1 MDSNWINNSL
11 HLYENNTNFFQT
23 SQPSIKSLFIYLNTD
38 NSIDKVISNLIDI
51 SNNYISK
58 NDLLNIIIRNK
69 ISTSQFTYNFDYF
82 SIFSIPIL
90 HDKISDFNSSH
101 FDYSHFITN
110 PSINQDFYIPKTLHI
125 FHKFNTLFFF
135 FKKRIIQTLPKSIL
149 ITPSNKNNPSKK
161 TKKKVTIVEHKFRKT
176 KKSI

>member
-23 SQPSIKSLFIYLNTD
+23 SQSSIKSLFIYVNID
-38 NSIDKVISNLIDI
+38 NSIDKVVSNLIDI
-51 SNNYISK
+51 SNNFISK

-69 ISTSQFTYNFDYF
+69 ISTPQFTFNFDYL
-82 SIFSIPIL
+82 SLFSIPIQ
-90 HDKISDFNSSH
+90 HDKISDFNSSY
-101 FDYSHFITN
+101 FNYSQFITN
-110 PSINQDFYIPKTLHI
+110 HSINQDFYIPKTLNI

-135 FKKRIIQTLPKSIL
+135 FKKRLIQNLPKSIL
-149 ITPSNKNNPSKK
+149 ITPSKKNCPPKK